1 MIHQNWETAPFE
13 CWYNIPILASFLIGR
28 LKNCFMV
35 WFIKLNTKLMLLLSF
50 FGGPNL
56 EIKHV
61 IGWLPP
67 LVPRCKGDTNAILC
81 FVDPINESRHPF
93 ATPHDSSIPM
103 SNQQASVW
111 QGRLSP
117 KLRPH
122 LCSLWEVQQYLLEK
136 FHYILFQKFR
146 HLSKSSV
153 LKGRGSTIVKIK
165 LNIVYLNLQLWF

>member
-1 MIHQNWETAPFE
+1 MIHQNWETALFE
-13 CWYNIPILASFLIGR
+13 CWYNIPILASFLTGR

-111 QGRLSP
+111 QGRLLP

-122 LCSLWEVQQYLLEK
+122 LCSLWEVQYLEQVSL
-136 FHYILFQKFR
+136 H
-146 HLSKSSV
+146 
-153 LKGRGSTIVKIK
+153 IVPEIQAFVKEFSFERERINNCKDIK